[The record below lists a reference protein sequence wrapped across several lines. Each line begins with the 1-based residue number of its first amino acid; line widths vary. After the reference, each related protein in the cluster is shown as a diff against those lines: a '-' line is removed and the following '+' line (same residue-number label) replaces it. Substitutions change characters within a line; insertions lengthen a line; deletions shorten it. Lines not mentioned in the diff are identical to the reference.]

1 MESGGAPRPG
11 AASTDPDSSD
21 RGEKILRQL
30 EEQFADT
37 PSSPS
42 SVPPSPEPEPDIAPH
57 TAAAAAAAAAAAH
70 RPRASPC
77 TQLARIQAENAM
89 RIRSVS
95 WLRHTLPALIERIS
109 TQGQMAMAATTQ
121 CRSTAAHSPKR
132 QKPLAIEADDGL
144 MRTLQ
149 SVTHDSVFSC
159 GESVMKAPAPVM
171 IPCTPH
177 AYSVGP
183 YLVSIDLQ

>member
-1 MESGGAPRPG
+1 MESSGAPRPG

-37 PSSPS
+37 ASSPSPS

-57 TAAAAAAAAAAAH
+57 TAAAAAAAAAH

-132 QKPLAIEADDGL
+132 QKPLAIEADGGL
-144 MRTLQ
+144 LRTLQ

-159 GESVMKAPAPVM
+159 GESVMNAPSHAVAP
-171 IPCTPH
+171 PH
-177 AYSVGP
+177 THTV
-183 YLVSIDLQ
+183 